1 MKRVG
6 LGWSLLVAGA
16 ACGCGAATG
25 FGSGFAEGWLW
36 DRGAAAKSV
45 MQRLVGKSGPV
56 EVSAAVGVTGHGLV
70 GRRLPNGPLWTYE
83 GEVDVLPSLVGDV
96 VGFSGGDKVTL
107 LDVSTG
113 KVRFTIESG
122 GRRLEGMGYDGQSS
136 VLLLVDKNDAR
147 PDQVA
152 VVGEHGQLR
161 FSATTL
167 EHIGTPAAVAGL
179 GFVPWSHQYVS
190 IFDLA
195 TGENLGRI
203 LVRDSVNRAEIH
215 EKSLLFFG
223 QGVLPLS
230 TALAENP
237 GLPSLRL
244 PKLQLPGEPRWPVD
258 GSKPRPARAQSVGL
272 YAHPTGSGPHL
283 SLSTGAFASTYFEIA
298 LGMEASGAAVR
309 WATHFERSIVGADA
323 GADALDVCLED
334 GSLWQVGMKG
344 GSKSPSG
351 SLETRLRACV
361 LRGPAHGGE
370 RGTPLG
376 IEAQILETVN
386 ETGPD
391 MAAMH
396 ALLVDDLSRRSGEAS
411 TAALLAIAQNP
422 LSSTPV
428 VDRASRA
435 LASRTQGAEALI
447 RSLEESAPELPQPT
461 PPLDP
466 PSVGPAGKA
475 DRGKLP
481 AVKPPT
487 AQQPAA
493 QQPTTQQPTA
503 TPLGDKPTEPPVVR
517 PPALESYAE
526 RRQTK
531 RSPPI
536 IALAQ
541 ALTAMGDK
549 RAATPLARHLLAP
562 ALSAEQATALLDALD
577 ALGGAEQCALMLE
590 FFGAYR
596 AAGGE
601 REFVTALARAGAF
614 VDKKGTPEQ
623 RAIVLKA
630 ASDSLTHPD
639 LRKKLA
645 ELLANKT
652 EK

>member
-36 DRGAAAKSV
+36 DQGAAAKSV
-45 MQRLVGKSGPV
+45 MQRLAGKSGPV

-70 GRRLPNGPLWTYE
+70 GRRLPNGSLWTYE

-96 VGFSGGDKVTL
+96 VGFSGGDKITL

-113 KVRFTIESG
+113 KVRFSIESG

-136 VLLLVDKNDAR
+136 VLLLVDENDAR

-190 IFDLA
+190 IFDLG

-203 LVRDSVNRAEIH
+203 LVRDSVNRAEIR

-230 TALAENP
+230 SALAENP

-283 SLSTGAFASTYFEIA
+283 SLSNGAFASTYFEIA

-309 WATHFERSIVGADA
+309 WATHFERSIVGADI
-323 GADALDVCLED
+323 GAEALDVCLED
-334 GSLWQVGMKG
+334 GSLWQVGMQG

-361 LRGPAHGGE
+361 VRGPVYAGE
-370 RGTPLG
+370 RGTPAG

-396 ALLVDDLSRRSGEAS
+396 SLLVDDLSRRSGEAS

-435 LASRTQGAEALI
+435 LASRTQGAETLI
-447 RSLEESAPELPQPT
+447 RSLEESAPELPLPIPPPDSPSDRPT
-461 PPLDP
+461 
-466 PSVGPAGKA
+466 GKA
-475 DRGKLP
+475 GGGKLP
-481 AVKPPT
+481 SAKPPT
-487 AQQPAA
+487 G
-493 QQPTTQQPTA
+493 
-503 TPLGDKPTEPPVVR
+503 TPPGDNHTEPPVER

-536 IALAQ
+536 VALAQ

-549 RAATPLARHLLAP
+549 RAAMPLARHLLAP

-577 ALGGAEQCALMLE
+577 TLGGAEQCALVLE

-601 REFVTALARAGAF
+601 REFVTALARAGSF

-623 RAIVLKA
+623 RAVVQKA

-645 ELLANKT
+645 ELLTTKT
-652 EK
+652 EM